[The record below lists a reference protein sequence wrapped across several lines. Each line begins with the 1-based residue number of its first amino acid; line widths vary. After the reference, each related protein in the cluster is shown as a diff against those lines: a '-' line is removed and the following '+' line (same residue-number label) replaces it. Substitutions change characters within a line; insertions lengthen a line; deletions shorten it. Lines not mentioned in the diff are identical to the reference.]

1 MNRTRT
7 HRYPLRA
14 LWRVASYED
23 YHSLLFGHALDAY
36 IGLAKERGHDPGSV
50 LAIGSCDREARFIE
64 RHPFERVVLTGITEP
79 DEGIQAT
86 CERDPRFSFEYANA
100 EHLPFES
107 ASFDLVFCKESLH
120 HLARPVQGLY
130 EMLRVCRRAA
140 IAIEPW
146 NCPLVE
152 LLAGF
157 GITTRYEHG
166 QRGNQASRDNYVYRW
181 NRAQLEAI
189 LRSLYL
195 ESGASLDLT
204 IGWMST
210 RAQVG
215 RARWPQ
221 RLASV
226 AGHAASW
233 IPGARGNFA
242 TALITPGADLP
253 PDPSPN
259 RNAGQ
264 HSSAAPLPR

>member
-23 YHSLLFGHALDAY
+23 YHSLLFNHALEAY
-36 IGLAKERGHDPGSV
+36 VALAKESGHEPGSV
-50 LAIGSCDREARFIE
+50 LAIGSCDREARFLE
-64 RHPFERVVLTGITEP
+64 RYAFERIVLSGITEP

-86 CERDPRFSFEYANA
+86 CERDSRFSFEYANA
-100 EHLPFES
+100 EHLPFDS

-120 HLARPVQGLY
+120 HLARPVQGMY
-130 EMLRVCRRAA
+130 EMLRVCKRAV
-140 IAIEPW
+140 ITIEPW
-146 NCPLVE
+146 NCFLVE
-152 LLAGF
+152 RLARF
-157 GITTRYEHG
+157 GITTRYERG
-166 QRGNQASRDNYVYRW
+166 QQGNQSNRDNYVFRW
-181 NRAQLEAI
+181 NRALLESI

-195 ESGASLDLT
+195 ESDASLDLT

-215 RARWPQ
+215 GTRWLEL
-221 RLASV
+221 LATV
-226 AGHAASW
+226 AGQVASL

-242 TALITPGADLP
+242 TTLITPGDDLP

-259 RNAGQ
+259 PNTRQA
-264 HSSAAPLPR
+264 HSAPSLPR